1 MNCLIDNQIKCKKI
15 NFLYLNKN
23 NYLID
28 FYRNWINVDSIIY
41 FGKFLLQEDSY
52 FYFVYDNPNSDE
64 WWKLLDDTQDEIVYK
79 IYNENDIVLVDGDG
93 YYKCLKAHT
102 ASVENAPSIDD
113 STWKFLGKYPFDAS
127 PSSSSIPELPA
138 EYDTLMLYTA
148 QFIVPDEVSLTIQ
161 SIYPEWSADSVAYK
175 LNEKVR
181 YNDLLYKC
189 LNAHTSQASWTPT
202 DAPSLWVRIDN
213 PAEEWPEW
221 RQPTGSTD
229 AYAKGAKVSHN
240 SKHWVS
246 NTENN
251 VWEPGVYGWDE
262 QTA

>member
-1 MNCLIDNQIKCKKI
+1 MDIMINGLRYNVQKEYSYYIATEKIPKNELNEVSIDKYFVNNPVWRYYVYDEKNNTTKFDII
-15 NFLYLNKN
+15 EGANKN
-23 NYLID
+23 IP
-28 FYRNWINVDSIIY
+28 
-41 FGKFLLQEDSY
+41 K
-52 FYFVYDNPNSDE
+52 P
-64 WWKLLDDTQDEIVYK
+64 T
-79 IYNENDIVLVDGDG
+79 
-93 YYKCLKAHT
+93 
-102 ASVENAPSIDD
+102 
-113 STWKFLGKYPFDAS
+113 
-127 PSSSSIPELPA
+127 PELPA

-148 QFIVPDEVSLTIQ
+148 QFVVTDDVALTIPN
-161 SIYPEWSADSVAYK
+161 IYPEWSANSVAYK

-181 YNDLLYKC
+181 YNELLYKC

-202 DAPSLWVRIDN
+202 DAPSLWVRIDD

-221 RQPTGSTD
+221 RQPTGATD

-262 QTA
+262 QTV

>member
-1 MNCLIDNQIKCKKI
+1 MDIMINGLRYNVQKEYSYYIATEKIPKNELNEVSIDKYFVNNPVWRYYVYDEKNNTTKFDII
-15 NFLYLNKN
+15 EGANKN
-23 NYLID
+23 IP
-28 FYRNWINVDSIIY
+28 
-41 FGKFLLQEDSY
+41 K
-52 FYFVYDNPNSDE
+52 P
-64 WWKLLDDTQDEIVYK
+64 T
-79 IYNENDIVLVDGDG
+79 
-93 YYKCLKAHT
+93 
-102 ASVENAPSIDD
+102 
-113 STWKFLGKYPFDAS
+113 
-127 PSSSSIPELPA
+127 PELPA

-148 QFIVPDEVSLTIQ
+148 QFVVTDDVALTIPN
-161 SIYPEWSADSVAYK
+161 IYPEWSANSVAYK

-181 YNDLLYKC
+181 YNELLYKC

-202 DAPSLWVRIDN
+202 DAPSLWVRIDD

-221 RQPTGSTD
+221 RQPTGATD

>member
-1 MNCLIDNQIKCKKI
+1 MLIDNIEYPTK
-15 NFLYLNKN
+15 YLN
-23 NYLID
+23 
-28 FYRNWINVDSIIY
+28 
-41 FGKFLLQEDSY
+41 GH
-52 FYFVYDNPNSDE
+52 FVYE
-64 WWKLLDDTQDEIVYK
+64 GILDK
-79 IYNENDIVLVDGDG
+79 
-93 YYKCLKAHT
+93 
-102 ASVENAPSIDD
+102 SVIENASKIETKYGFSYYPKLMGYSYDKESNTTEFIIPLNQD
-113 STWKFLGKYPFDAS
+113 SSFVLNKLTSDQQTPTA
-127 PSSSSIPELPA
+127 ELPA

-148 QFIVPDEVSLTIQ
+148 QFVVTDDIALTIPD
-161 SIYPEWSADSVAYK
+161 IYPKWSADSVAYK

-189 LNAHTSQASWTPT
+189 LNAHTSQATWTPT
-202 DAPSLWVRIDN
+202 DAPSLWVRIDD

>member
-1 MNCLIDNQIKCKKI
+1 MVLIIDEEKYFIQKKYCYIFNGFINFETIQKAKTISIDNIQI
-15 NFLYLNKN
+15 N
-23 NYLID
+23 NPIIRFYYYDESTNTTKFDIID
-28 FYRNWINVDSIIY
+28 GPDPTPDQQI
-41 FGKFLLQEDSY
+41 
-52 FYFVYDNPNSDE
+52 P
-64 WWKLLDDTQDEIVYK
+64 
-79 IYNENDIVLVDGDG
+79 
-93 YYKCLKAHT
+93 T
-102 ASVENAPSIDD
+102 A
-113 STWKFLGKYPFDAS
+113 
-127 PSSSSIPELPA
+127 ELPA

-148 QFIVPDEVSLTIQ
+148 QFVVTDDVALTIPD
-161 SIYPEWSADSVAYK
+161 IYPEWSADSVAYK

-189 LNAHTSQASWTPT
+189 LNAHTSQATWTPT

-229 AYAKGAKVSHN
+229 AYAKGAKVSHK